1 MENPKKDKN
10 SAGKMNTIK
19 IGFTGFWPHFD
30 KEEFLC
36 TRALRKKYDVKIV
49 DAII

>member
-1 MENPKKDKN
+1 MENPAKNKN
-10 SAGKMNTIK
+10 SDRKMNKIK
-19 IGFTGFWPHFD
+19 IGFTGFWGHFD